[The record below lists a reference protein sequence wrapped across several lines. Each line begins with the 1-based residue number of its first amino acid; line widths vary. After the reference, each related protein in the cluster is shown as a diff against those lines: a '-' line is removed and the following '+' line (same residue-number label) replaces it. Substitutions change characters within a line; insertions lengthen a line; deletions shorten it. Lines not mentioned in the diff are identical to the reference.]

1 MKSFTIASSLSSFTS
16 SFFPISTR
24 PTSPSAH
31 EQSDK
36 SNGKD
41 FIPPESRGF
50 RRRFTDPLPT
60 HVTPPP
66 RGLSSKSYVEL
77 PCISISRT
85 TRTPSPTPAKSGK
98 KFWTRESTSKEHT
111 FHVHESRCLQEISDC
126 LYVAFEEDTASFDGL
141 RGKAEELMTPNR
153 DRFTHIVRIT
163 PRALPAPSFDHYY
176 DENTSTSV
184 LDLSLA
190 LRMHSSYLT
199 EMQRICS
206 EMDIFMKGGLL
217 SEPGPTRAES
227 DDNVSGLSVKQFT
240 AARDFIFSALYH
252 SKRSRLSSNVLIT
265 VPRDCRADAISVAM
279 VYLGYATG
287 SGVREILRTFDDE
300 ENVNFVWRSVVSK
313 RGLAA
318 VKAAVAKR

>member
-1 MKSFTIASSLSSFTS
+1 MKGFTSSISSFTS
-16 SFFPISTR
+16 SFFPTSTR

-36 SNGKD
+36 SNGKN
-41 FIPPESRGF
+41 FIPPDSRHF
-50 RRRFTDPLPT
+50 PRRFTDPLPT
-60 HVTPPP
+60 HVTPPA

-77 PCISISRT
+77 PSISLSRT

-98 KFWTRESTSKEHT
+98 RFWTRETSTSKEPT

-126 LYVAFEEDTASFDGL
+126 LYVAFEEDTASFGGV
-141 RGKAEELMTPNR
+141 RSKAEELMTPNG
-153 DRFTHIVRIT
+153 DNFTHIVRIT
-163 PRALPAPSFDHYY
+163 PRALPASSFDHYY

-184 LDLSLA
+184 LDLSLPP
-190 LRMHSSYLT
+190 RVHPSYLT

-206 EMDIFMKGGLL
+206 EMDIFMSGGPL
-217 SEPGPTRAES
+217 SEPGPTRSEL

-300 ENVNFVWRSVVSK
+300 ENVNFVWRSVVS
-313 RGLAA
+313 RHGLAA
-318 VKAAVAKR
+318 VKAAVAKQ